1 MSKKM
6 VSLLL
11 SVMIMGTSLV
21 GCGNT
26 TSKQEIQPSPSV
38 ESVGEENQAN
48 QSDQNEVAESQTI
61 TVVDQ
66 AGRTVELPREI
77 NRIVSAYYMSS
88 SLLIALGAED
98 KVVGL
103 EMKAET
109 REVYKKAAPQF
120 LELPGVGTSKNI
132 NVEETLALEPEL
144 VILPYRLQEF
154 VEQFEALNIPV
165 IVVEPE
171 SMDQFLEF
179 ITLVGK
185 AVGAEER
192 AEALVNYYDE
202 KMAEISSLTEGL
214 QERPSVYMSG
224 GSSAFTTCTANMYQ
238 SDLIK
243 LAGGQN
249 VGDEL
254 TDGYWA
260 NVSAEQIL
268 AWNPEFIFNVNYA
281 SYDKS
286 ELTGDAQLASVS
298 AIQKDQVYTF
308 PSVLEAWDYPTP
320 SSILGILWLTQ
331 KLHPELYS
339 VETYIKDAQDF
350 YQTFYDITITEE
362 DMGL

>member
-1 MSKKM
+1 MSKKI

-11 SVMIMGTSLV
+11 SLVIIGTSLV
-21 GCGNT
+21 GCANNNT
-26 TSKQEIQPSPSV
+26 STDESQASAPIENVQASSKPE
-38 ESVGEENQAN
+38 
-48 QSDQNEVAESQTI
+48 QNEATV

-66 AGRTVELPREI
+66 LGRTVEFPREI
-77 NRIVSAYYMSS
+77 NRIVSSYYISS

-103 EMKAET
+103 EMKADT
-109 REVYKKAAPQF
+109 REIYKKAAPEF
-120 LELPGVGTSKNI
+120 LELPGVGTSKSI
-132 NVEETLALEPEL
+132 SVEETLALKPDL
-144 VILPYRLQEF
+144 VILPYRLEEF
-154 VEQFEALNIPV
+154 VEQFEALNIPI

-171 SMDQFLEF
+171 SMDQFLEC
-179 ITLVGK
+179 ITLIGK
-185 AVGAEER
+185 AIGEEER
-192 AEALVNYYDE
+192 AGALLSYYEE
-202 KMAEISSLTEGL
+202 KIGEIRQLTEGL
-214 QERPSVYMSG
+214 EERPRVYMSG

-238 SDLIK
+238 NDLIH

-249 VGDEL
+249 VSEEL

-268 AWNPEFIFNVNYA
+268 AWDPEFIFNVNYA

-286 ELTGDAQLASVS
+286 ELTGDAQLTSVS
-298 AIQKDQVYTF
+298 AIKEERVYTF

-339 VETYIKDAQDF
+339 VEAYTKDAQDF
-350 YQTFYDITITEE
+350 YKTFYDIEITQE